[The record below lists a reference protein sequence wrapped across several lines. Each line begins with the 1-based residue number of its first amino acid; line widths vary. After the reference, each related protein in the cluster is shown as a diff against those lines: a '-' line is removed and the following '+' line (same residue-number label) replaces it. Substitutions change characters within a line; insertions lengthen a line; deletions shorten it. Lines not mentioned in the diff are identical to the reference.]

1 MTRLIGIIFVISSL
15 SAGSAA
21 AQTLPLTL
29 AEAIERG
36 LQTSHRL
43 AEAIARGEAAQ
54 AAADQR
60 HAVTRPQ
67 ISTQAGYTRTNHV
80 DEFGVPLPTG
90 QLRLIYPDI
99 PDNYRTRLDVQWP
112 VYTGGR
118 LEALERAARAE
129 ADASG
134 DDLAAARSDLVLE
147 ISRSYWNV
155 VTSSESVRVVEQAVV
170 RIDAHLR
177 DVRNQLDAG
186 LVPPNDVLSVEAQ
199 ASRQRML
206 AVQAA
211 AARDI
216 AAAELGRLVGAVDG
230 TTIEA
235 LEPPE
240 AAPIPLATVEEMIE
254 VARKQRPER
263 AALLKRIGASD
274 ERGKAAA
281 GGERP
286 AISAVGGVDY
296 ANPNPRIFPREGVWQ
311 ASWDAGVNVTWALFD
326 GGRVRSEIA
335 EAAAAGRAARER
347 LNDFD
352 AALAVEVRQR
362 RREAEAAR
370 AAIAAAADAVRAATE
385 ARRVVSERFTAGV
398 ATSTDVLDAQV
409 ALLQAELDRTQA
421 LAAAHLADARLTRA
435 IGR

>member
-1 MTRLIGIIFVISSL
+1 MTRLIASMLVISSL
-15 SAGSAA
+15 SAAPTS
-21 AQTLPLTL
+21 AQTLRLTL
-29 AEAIERG
+29 PEAIEHG

-60 HAVTRPQ
+60 RAVTLPQ
-67 ISTQAGYTRTNHV
+67 ISAQAGYTRTNHV
-80 DEFGVPLPTG
+80 DEFGVPLATG

-112 VYTGGR
+112 VYSGGR

-129 ADASG
+129 ANASA

-147 ISRSYWNV
+147 ISRAYWNV
-155 VTSSESVRVVEQAVV
+155 VTSSESLRVVEQAVV

-177 DVRNQLDAG
+177 DIRNQLDAG

-211 AARDI
+211 AVRDI
-216 AAAELGRLVGAVDG
+216 SAAELGRLVGAADG
-230 TTIEA
+230 TAIEA

-240 AAPIPLATVEEMIE
+240 AAPLPPGTVEEMIAA
-254 VARKQRPER
+254 ARKQRPER

-286 AISAVGGVDY
+286 TISAVGGVDY

-311 ASWDAGVNVTWALFD
+311 SSWDAGVNVTWTLFD
-326 GGRVRSEIA
+326 GGRIRGEIA
-335 EAAAAGRAARER
+335 ETAAAGRAARER

-370 AAIAAAADAVRAATE
+370 AAIAAASDAVRAATE
-385 ARRVVSERFTAGV
+385 ARRVVSERFNAGV

-421 LAAAHLADARLTRA
+421 LAAAHLADARLARA

>member
-1 MTRLIGIIFVISSL
+1 
-15 SAGSAA
+15 
-21 AQTLPLTL
+21 
-29 AEAIERG
+29 
-36 LQTSHRL
+36 
-43 AEAIARGEAAQ
+43 
-54 AAADQR
+54 
-60 HAVTRPQ
+60 
-67 ISTQAGYTRTNHV
+67 
-80 DEFGVPLPTG
+80 
-90 QLRLIYPDI
+90 
-99 PDNYRTRLDVQWP
+99 
-112 VYTGGR
+112 
-118 LEALERAARAE
+118 
-129 ADASG
+129 
-134 DDLAAARSDLVLE
+134 
-147 ISRSYWNV
+147 
-155 VTSSESVRVVEQAVV
+155 
-170 RIDAHLR
+170 
-177 DVRNQLDAG
+177 VRNQLDAG